1 VSEPVSTPTPRSPD
15 RWKTAALVL
24 TIATTVFA
32 SILAALQTDADL
44 RASTANR
51 DSQFL
56 AIAGSGKLQRAGM
69 TANYKVTL
77 LGEIL
82 KDMRVGIVFEL
93 TALEQ
98 VSRGEHQLAEGTLV
112 LAAAATA
119 RAERGRAFSILYSD
133 PECVPADEGGFPDA
147 QAYLDDLT
155 ASALNLVSSKTM
167 PPTSTSAGA
176 SRPTPTSR
184 C

>member
-1 VSEPVSTPTPRSPD
+1 VSDPVSTPTLRSPE

-24 TIATTVFA
+24 RIATTVFA
-32 SILAALQTDADL
+32 SILAALQTDADI

-56 AIAGSGKLQRAGM
+56 AVLGTGELQRAGLA
-69 TANYKVTL
+69 ANYEITV
-77 LGEIL
+77 LGEL
-82 KDMRVGIVFEL
+82 FKDSQAGTVFEL

-98 VSRGEHQLAEGTLV
+98 ESRGEDRLAQGTLV

-119 RAERGRAFSILYSD
+119 RAERGQVLSILYSD
-133 PECVPADEGGFPDA
+133 PRYAPADEAIFPDF
-147 QAYLDDLT
+147 QAYLDDL
-155 ASALNLVSSKTM
+155 
-167 PPTSTSAGA
+167 SAGA
-176 SRPTPTSR
+176 SSPTPTSP